1 MDYFKNVD
9 TAELGRPDTYS
20 INKSMNDSEFINKS
34 DLARGATRNN
44 QGLATPY
51 GNKEADPV
59 EYMNKSE
66 AEYGRPDS
74 IMERD
79 ATMSKFFEQEQNP

>member
-9 TAELGRPDTYS
+9 EAVLGRPDTY
-20 INKSMNDSEFINKS
+20 ERNKS
-34 DLARGATRNN
+34 DIGSEFMNKSELGKGTTRNN
-44 QGLATPY
+44 RGLATPHS
-51 GNKEADPV
+51 NIHAEPV

-79 ATMSKFFEQEQNP
+79 ATTSKYFEQE

>member
-1 MDYFKNVD
+1 M
-9 TAELGRPDTYS
+9 
-20 INKSMNDSEFINKS
+20 NKS
-34 DLARGATRNN
+34 DLGKGTTRNN

-51 GNKEADPV
+51 GSKGAEPV

-74 IMERD
+74 ILERD
-79 ATMSKFFEQEQNP
+79 ATTSKYFEQEQNP

>member
-20 INKSMNDSEFINKS
+20 VEKSAIGSEFMNKS
-34 DLARGATRNN
+34 DLGKGATRNN

-51 GNKEADPV
+51 TNKEAEPV

-74 IMERD
+74 LMERD
-79 ATMSKFFEQEQNP
+79 AT

>member
-20 INKSMNDSEFINKS
+20 IEKSAIGSEYMNKS
-34 DLARGATRNN
+34 DLGKGTTRNNN
-44 QGLATPY
+44 QGLATPHK
-51 GNKEADPV
+51 NKEAEPV

-74 IMERD
+74 LMERD
-79 ATMSKFFEQEQNP
+79 ATMSKYFEQE